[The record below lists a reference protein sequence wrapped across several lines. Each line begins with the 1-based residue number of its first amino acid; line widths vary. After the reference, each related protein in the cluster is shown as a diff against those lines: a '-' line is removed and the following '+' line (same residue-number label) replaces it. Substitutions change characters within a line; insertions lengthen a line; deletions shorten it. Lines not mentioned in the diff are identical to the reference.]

1 MDKILRG
8 LKSYRH
14 ALSYRIVNTCTH
26 SITAYTLLRY
36 CLNTCIYSI
45 TAFTRISKSNSTLY
59 FYFFPGTPC
68 AYGTICFPSLPV
80 SDHGL
85 DQSSMV
91 INHLAVCDTS
101 KYTGTKF
108 CWVGKR
114 INNIMKPM
122 NSPTQGRP
130 NPRKNRLKVAN
141 WATFS
146 HSKYFFVGWDLF
158 HIGKQTTRSL
168 TQPSSPRKHPD
179 GM

>member
-1 MDKILRG
+1 M
-8 LKSYRH
+8 H
-14 ALSYRIVNTCTH
+14 PFNH
-26 SITAYTLLRY
+26 SIYPITILHQHVHLF
-36 CLNTCIYSI
+36 NHSIYPY
-45 TAFTRISKSNSTLY
+45 ISKSNSTLY